1 MDTPAGPDP
10 DINIGGEETGIEI
23 RDALLGLRMEMRAM
37 HQHLAVELDEMRKM
51 RAAQRREF
59 GWLVGP
65 ASSAFRPIL
74 PLSADASRAFP
85 CGGQGVRL

>member
-10 DINIGGEETGIEI
+10 DINIGGEETGIGI
-23 RDALLGLRMEMRAM
+23 RDALLCLRMEMRAM

-59 GWLVGP
+59 GWLVGLYFAGA
-65 ASSAFRPIL
+65 ASLLAVVAYRSKWL
-74 PLSADASRAFP
+74 
-85 CGGQGVRL
+85 

>member
-59 GWLVGP
+59 GWLVGLYLAGA
-65 ASSAFRPIL
+65 ASLLAVVAYRSKWL
-74 PLSADASRAFP
+74 
-85 CGGQGVRL
+85 

>member
-23 RDALLGLRMEMRAM
+23 RDALLGLRLEMRAM

-59 GWLVGP
+59 GWLVGLYLAGA
-65 ASSAFRPIL
+65 ASLLAVVAYRSKWL
-74 PLSADASRAFP
+74 
-85 CGGQGVRL
+85 

>member
-59 GWLVGP
+59 GWLVGLYVAGA
-65 ASSAFRPIL
+65 ASLLAVVAYRFKWL
-74 PLSADASRAFP
+74 
-85 CGGQGVRL
+85 

>member
-23 RDALLGLRMEMRAM
+23 RDALLGLRLEMRAM

-59 GWLVGP
+59 GWLVGLYLAGA
-65 ASSAFRPIL
+65 ASLLAVVAYRFKWL
-74 PLSADASRAFP
+74 
-85 CGGQGVRL
+85 

>member
-23 RDALLGLRMEMRAM
+23 RDALLGLRLEMRAM

-59 GWLVGP
+59 GWLVGLYLAGA
-65 ASSAFRPIL
+65 ASLLAMMAHRFKWP
-74 PLSADASRAFP
+74 
-85 CGGQGVRL
+85 

>member
-37 HQHLAVELDEMRKM
+37 HQHL
-51 RAAQRREF
+51 
-59 GWLVGP
+59 G
-65 ASSAFRPIL
+65 S
-74 PLSADASRAFP
+74 
-85 CGGQGVRL
+85 VRNQTLCLCHC

>member
-59 GWLVGP
+59 GWLVGLYVAGA
-65 ASSAFRPIL
+65 ASLLAMMAHRF
-74 PLSADASRAFP
+74 
-85 CGGQGVRL
+85 QRL

>member
-1 MDTPAGPDP
+1 MVTPAGPDP

-59 GWLVGP
+59 GWLVGLYLAGA
-65 ASSAFRPIL
+65 ASLLAVVAYRSKWL
-74 PLSADASRAFP
+74 
-85 CGGQGVRL
+85 

>member
-59 GWLVGP
+59 GWLVGLYLAGA
-65 ASSAFRPIL
+65 ASLLAVVAYRFKWL
-74 PLSADASRAFP
+74 
-85 CGGQGVRL
+85 

>member
-23 RDALLGLRMEMRAM
+23 RDALLGLRTEMRAM
-37 HQHLAVELDEMRKM
+37 HQHLTVELDEMRKM

-59 GWLVGP
+59 GWLVGLYLAGA
-65 ASSAFRPIL
+65 ASLLAVVAYRSKWL
-74 PLSADASRAFP
+74 
-85 CGGQGVRL
+85 

>member
-23 RDALLGLRMEMRAM
+23 RDALLGLRAEMRAM
-37 HQHLAVELDEMRKM
+37 HQHLTVELDEMRKM

-59 GWLVGP
+59 GWLVGLYLAGA
-65 ASSAFRPIL
+65 ASLLAVVAYRSKWL
-74 PLSADASRAFP
+74 
-85 CGGQGVRL
+85 